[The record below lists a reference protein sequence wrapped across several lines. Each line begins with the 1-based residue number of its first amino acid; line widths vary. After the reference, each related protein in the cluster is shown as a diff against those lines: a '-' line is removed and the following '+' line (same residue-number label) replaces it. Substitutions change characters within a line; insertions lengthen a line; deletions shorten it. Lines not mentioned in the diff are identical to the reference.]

1 MLPEQNVLGKK
12 SGISGWWCVNEVTH
26 PTRSAIALITEV
38 VRYGE
43 LLILVF

>member
-26 PTRSAIALITEV
+26 PTRFSDHTHLAV
-38 VRYGE
+38 G
-43 LLILVF
+43 